1 MKVAKFTKPLSV
13 GLEPEIYARIQQIT
27 DKERI
32 SMAEWI
38 REAIEIVLRNAAQE
52 GGTSHGE

>member
-27 DKERI
+27 DEQRI

-38 REAIEIVLRNAAQE
+38 RNTLALVLKEHDREEVSGQ
-52 GGTSHGE
+52 

>member
-27 DKERI
+27 DEQKI

-38 REAIEIVLRNAAQE
+38 RNALALVLMEHEQKE
-52 GGTSHGE
+52 GSNQ

>member
-13 GLEPEIYARIQQIT
+13 GLEPDLYARIQQIT

-38 REAIEIVLRNAAQE
+38 RSALAMVLKEHEREE
-52 GGTSHGE
+52 GQGK

>member
-1 MKVAKFTKPLSV
+1 MKVARFTKPLSV
-13 GLEPEIYARIQQIT
+13 GLEPEVYARIQQIT

-38 REAIEIVLRNAAQE
+38 RNALALVLKQIDREE
-52 GGTSHGE
+52 GAGK

>member
-1 MKVAKFTKPLSV
+1 MKVARFTRPLSV
-13 GLEPEIYARIQQIT
+13 GLEPEVYARIQQIT

-38 REAIEIVLRNAAQE
+38 RNALALVLKEHEREE
-52 GGTSHGE
+52 GSGK

>member
-1 MKVAKFTKPLSV
+1 MKVARFTRPLSV
-13 GLEPEIYARIQQIT
+13 GLEPEVYARIQQIT

-38 REAIEIVLRNAAQE
+38 RNALALVLKEHDEKDGSGQ
-52 GGTSHGE
+52 